1 MLEGVILAGG
11 RGERFWPLSR
21 RSRPKQFLKLRGE
34 RSLVQLTYDRLRRRL
49 ASDDIRVIGGSDL
62 AGLLRADLPELSTA
76 HYICE
81 PVGRSTAPAVAVA
94 AALALRT
101 GDPLQ
106 LVVPSDHWIP
116 EPDDFWR
123 SVDEA
128 LAVAAAPDSPLV
140 TFGVPIT
147 RPETGYGYIERG
159 SARAQAPHA
168 YAVARFHEKPDRER
182 AARYQA
188 AGDFYWNSG
197 IFVWRASA
205 LLAEIERHMPAL
217 HADAARLV
225 TAADPLALLPGVFER
240 AASEPIDCGV
250 LEKSTRVAVVEAGF
264 AWSDLGSWDSL
275 DALVAPDALGNV
287 TRGDVELLESERCV
301 AYADEGLVAALGVRD
316 LVIVRSGDI
325 TLVVDR
331 RRCQDVRRILEALRA
346 RADAQKFL

>member
-49 ASDDIRVIGGSDL
+49 APDAIRVIAGADLGGL
-62 AGLLRADLPELSTA
+62 IHADLPGLAPGRFIPET
-76 HYICE
+76 
-81 PVGRSTAPAVAVA
+81 VGRSTAPAVAVA
-94 AALALRT
+94 AALALRA

-128 LAVAAAPDSPLV
+128 LGVAAAPDSPLV

-159 SARAQAPHA
+159 NARPSSPHA
-168 YAVARFHEKPDRER
+168 YTVARFHEKPDGDR

-205 LLAEIERHMPAL
+205 VLAEIERHMPAL
-217 HADAARLV
+217 HADAVRLV
-225 TAADPLALLPGVFER
+225 SAADPLALLPALFER
-240 AASEPIDCGV
+240 AANESIDCGV
-250 LEKSTRVAVVEAGF
+250 IEKSSRVAVVEAGF

-275 DALVAPDALGNV
+275 DALVVPDARGNV
-287 TRGDVELLESERCV
+287 THGDVELLETEGCV

-316 LVIVRSGDI
+316 LVIVRSGDV

-331 RRCQDVRRILEALRA
+331 RRCQDVRRVLEALRA
-346 RADAQKFL
+346 RADTRKFL

>member
-1 MLEGVILAGG
+1 MCEGVILAGG

-34 RSLVQLTYDRLRRRL
+34 RSLIQLTYDRLRRRL
-49 ASDDIRVIGGSDL
+49 GSDEIRVIAGADL
-62 AGLLRADLPELSTA
+62 AGLIRADLPELTPA
-76 HYICE
+76 HFIPE
-81 PVGRSTAPAVAVA
+81 TVGRSTAPAVAVT

-116 EPDDFWR
+116 EADDFWG

-140 TFGVPIT
+140 TLGVPIT

-159 SARAQAPHA
+159 TAREPGPRA

-188 AGDFYWNSG
+188 AGGFYWNSG

-205 LLAEIERHMPAL
+205 VMAEIERHMPAL
-217 HADAARLV
+217 HADVAPLV
-225 TAADPLALLPGVFER
+225 TAADPLALLPGIFER
-240 AASEPIDCGV
+240 AASESIDCGV
-250 LEKSTRVAVVEAGF
+250 IEKSSRVAVVEAGF

-275 DALVAPDALGNV
+275 DALVAPDARGNV
-287 TRGDVELLESERCV
+287 ALGDVELLESEGCV

-316 LVIVRSGDI
+316 LVIVRSGDV

-331 RRCQDVRRILEALRA
+331 SRCQDVRRVLEALRA
-346 RADAQKFL
+346 RADAGRFL